1 MVHLARPIQ
10 YTAYVVAMSLMS
22 SLLVSLAAAGF
33 ASGGRSTEPWDA
45 MMVLSMALTMLPYA
59 VLQVVVAALV
69 LKRLSL
75 WRLFVVSVAFLLGGV
90 LLIMVASRAPWSV
103 VRFLAFSLYSI
114 AFGDFSLLVP
124 VLILALIGRHRFG
137 RSAVMAS
144 AATDDVSW
152 TQPRGVVM
160 PESKW
165 RWYYWDLALAA
176 VLLWF
181 EIILDPWGVFGYL
194 GGLINV
200 PFSHIALLM
209 SVMVVPVAPLFPL
222 VLLVRMLA
230 VWPRRLHSWRR
241 LLTAWGMSTG
251 VFLIGFILPFLLPI
265 ARPWDAFMA
274 GFQKHVRWRVDI
286 PAVQGWLGALKPSP
300 LRPGQARPDLTVE
313 ERDLPPSIVRL
324 RAWGWR
330 IDFDD
335 ASRPSIRLMWGSGV
349 MGGWGLVVGNR
360 DTETPP
366 SDFSRYGEIRQ
377 AIAPG
382 AYVWY
387 DVK

>member
-1 MVHLARPIQ
+1 MQ

-33 ASGGRSTEPWDA
+33 TSGGRSAEPRDA

-69 LKRLSL
+69 LKPLSL

-90 LLIMVASRAPWSV
+90 LLIVAASRAPWSM
-103 VRFLAFSLYSI
+103 VRYLAFSLYSI
-114 AFGDFSLLVP
+114 AFGNFSLLIP

-137 RSAVMAS
+137 RSSAMIS
-144 AATDDVSW
+144 AAPDDVSLAE
-152 TQPRGVVM
+152 PRNVAV

-165 RWYYWDLALAA
+165 RWYHWDMAIAA
-176 VLLWF
+176 VILWF
-181 EIILDPWGVFGYL
+181 EIILDPWGVFSYL

-209 SVMVVPVAPLFPL
+209 CVMVVPVALLCPLI
-222 VLLVRMLA
+222 LLARMLV

-241 LLTAWGMSTG
+241 LLTAWGMSAG

-274 GFQKHVRWRVDI
+274 GFQQHVRWRVDI
-286 PAVQGWLGALKPSP
+286 PAVQEWLAALKPAP
-300 LRPGQARPDLTVE
+300 LRPGQARPDLAVE

-324 RAWGWR
+324 RAWVWR

-349 MGGWGLVVGNR
+349 MGGWGLVVGNI
-360 DTETPP
+360 DMETPP